1 MQPSSDTASSMR
13 RRSNGL
19 RTRAEI
25 IAAAEQHFAERG
37 FRDARLGDIAAAV
50 GIRRPSLSYHFSEKQ
65 DLYTAVIETVFAEW
79 WGALPSAGGVVQRFE
94 AAMGSWVD
102 FVAER
107 PSAAR
112 LLLRELANVQP
123 ERIAALLRTG
133 GAVVRWLERLIDE
146 GVATGELHPR
156 VEPLR
161 FMSLMAAIAG
171 VQFAA
176 IPWLSLRAPVD
187 PQDREELEK
196 RKQEIL
202 LLART
207 LLGYEPG
214 TVARPGR
221 VPANTATEDS
231 RWRR

>member
-1 MQPSSDTASSMR
+1 MQPSSDTTSSLR

-25 IAAAEQHFAERG
+25 IAAAEHHFAERG
-37 FRDARLGDIAAAV
+37 FQDTRLGDIAAAV
-50 GIRRPSLSYHFSEKQ
+50 GIRRPSLSYHFAEKHE
-65 DLYTAVIETVFAEW
+65 LYTAVIESVFADW
-79 WGALPSAGGVVQRFE
+79 WQALPNGGGVVERLE
-94 AAMGSWVD
+94 SAMGSWVD

-123 ERIAALLRTG
+123 ERIAALLHSG
-133 GAVVRWLERLIDE
+133 GAVVRWIERLIDE
-146 GVATGELHPR
+146 GVANGELQPR

-176 IPWLSLRAPVD
+176 IPWLALRAPVD
-187 PQDREELEK
+187 LQDREELK
-196 RKQEIL
+196 TRKQEIL

-207 LLGYEPG
+207 LLGYEAP
-214 TVARPGR
+214 
-221 VPANTATEDS
+221 TED
-231 RWRR
+231 

>member
-1 MQPSSDTASSMR
+1 MQPSSDMTPSLR

-25 IAAAEQHFAERG
+25 IAAAEHHFAERG
-37 FRDARLGDIAAAV
+37 FQDTRLGDIAAAV
-50 GIRRPSLSYHFSEKQ
+50 GIRRPSLSYHFAEKRE
-65 DLYTAVIETVFAEW
+65 LYTAVIESVFADW
-79 WGALPSAGGVVQRFE
+79 WQALPSGGGVVERLE

-123 ERIAALLRTG
+123 ERIAALLHSG
-133 GAVVRWLERLIDE
+133 GAVVRWVERLIDE
-146 GVATGELHPR
+146 GVANGELQPR
-156 VEPLR
+156 VAPLR

-176 IPWLSLRAPVD
+176 IPWLALRAPVD
-187 PQDREELEK
+187 LQDREELEN

-207 LLGYEPG
+207 LLGYETP
-214 TVARPGR
+214 
-221 VPANTATEDS
+221 TED
-231 RWRR
+231 

>member
-1 MQPSSDTASSMR
+1 MQPSSDTTSSLR

-25 IAAAEQHFAERG
+25 IAAAEHHFAERG
-37 FRDARLGDIAAAV
+37 FQDTRLGDIAAAV
-50 GIRRPSLSYHFSEKQ
+50 GIRRPSLSYHFAEKQ
-65 DLYTAVIETVFAEW
+65 ELYTAVIESVFADW
-79 WGALPSAGGVVQRFE
+79 WQALPSGGGVVERLE

-123 ERIAALLRTG
+123 ERIAALLHSG
-133 GAVVRWLERLIDE
+133 GAVVRWIERLIDE
-146 GVATGELHPR
+146 GVANGELQPR

-176 IPWLSLRAPVD
+176 IPWLALRAPVD
-187 PQDREELEK
+187 LQDREELEK

-207 LLGYEPG
+207 LLG
-214 TVARPGR
+214 
-221 VPANTATEDS
+221 
-231 RWRR
+231 

>member
-1 MQPSSDTASSMR
+1 MEPSPEATSSLR

-25 IAAAEQHFAERG
+25 IAAAEHHFAQHG
-37 FRDARLGDIAAAV
+37 FQDARLGDIAAAV
-50 GIRRPSLSYHFSEKQ
+50 GIRRPSLSYHFAEKQ
-65 DLYTAVIETVFAEW
+65 ELYAAVIESLFAEW
-79 WGALPSAGGVVQRFE
+79 WQALPSAGSVVERLE
-94 AAMGSWVD
+94 IAMGSWVD

-123 ERIAALLRTG
+123 ERFGALLHSG
-133 GAVVRWLERLIDE
+133 GAVVRWLEKLIDE
-146 GVATGELHPR
+146 GVANGELSPR

-187 PQDREELEK
+187 LQDREELEK

-207 LLGYEPG
+207 LLGYEAP
-214 TVARPGR
+214 
-221 VPANTATEDS
+221 TED
-231 RWRR
+231 

>member
-1 MQPSSDTASSMR
+1 MQRSSDATSSLRR

-25 IAAAEQHFAERG
+25 IAAAERHFAERG
-37 FRDARLGDIAAAV
+37 FQDARLGDIAAAV
-50 GIRRPSLSYHFSEKQ
+50 GIRRPSLSYHFPEKQ
-65 DLYTAVIETVFAEW
+65 DLYTAVIDSVFGDW
-79 WGALPSAGGVVQRFE
+79 WKALPSGGGVVERLE

-107 PSAAR
+107 PTAAR
-112 LLLRELANVQP
+112 LLLRELANVQH
-123 ERIAALLRTG
+123 ERIAALLHSG
-133 GAVVRWLERLIDE
+133 GAVVRWFERLIEEGTANDE
-146 GVATGELHPR
+146 LRPR

-176 IPWLSLRAPVD
+176 IPWLSLRAPAD
-187 PQDREELEK
+187 PRDREELEK

-207 LLGYEPG
+207 LLGYQAP
-214 TVARPGR
+214 
-221 VPANTATEDS
+221 TEDT

>member
-1 MQPSSDTASSMR
+1 MQPSSDTTSSLR

-25 IAAAEQHFAERG
+25 IAAAEHHFAERG
-37 FRDARLGDIAAAV
+37 FRDTHLGDIAAEV
-50 GIRRPSLSYHFSEKQ
+50 GIRRPSLSYHFAEKHE
-65 DLYTAVIETVFAEW
+65 LYTAVIETVFGDW
-79 WGALPSAGGVVQRFE
+79 WEALPSGGDVVQRLE
-94 AAMGSWVD
+94 AAMDSWVD

-133 GAVVRWLERLIDE
+133 GAVVRWLERLIAE

-176 IPWLSLRAPVD
+176 IPWLALRAPVD
-187 PQDREELEK
+187 LQDREELEK

-207 LLGYEPG
+207 LLGYEAP
-214 TVARPGR
+214 
-221 VPANTATEDS
+221 TED
-231 RWRR
+231 